1 MLKQIHTVL
10 PAADLGRARAYYHD
24 KLGLDPVTE
33 EPGNLMYDVGNGTG
47 FEVYETANAGTA
59 QNTQMGWM
67 TDDLDGEMSALRS
80 HGVVFEEYD
89 VPGMKTENGV
99 ATMDDMRA
107 AWFRDSEGNFLCI
120 TQRT

>member
-10 PAADLGRARAYYHD
+10 PAADLGRARTYYHD

-33 EPGNLMYDVGNGTG
+33 EPGNLMYDFGNGTG